1 MSSNT
6 NVQLEPQE
14 STPPADDFQIRELTQ
29 EEIDL
34 IGGGLKQPGG

>member
-1 MSSNT
+1 MASNT
-6 NVQLEPQE
+6 NAKVEPQE
-14 STPPADDFQIRELTQ
+14 PPPPADDFQIRELTQ